1 MSKKTVFITGGTG
14 TMGWAAVQELL
25 KHPQEVNVKMIARKS
40 RKNQELLKDL
50 LGKPNLKVIWG
61 DFLDYDAIL
70 EGVTGSDYVLHIG
83 GMVSPSA
90 DYKPYSTRKFN
101 VGAAE
106 NICKAILAQ
115 PNKDDIKACY
125 IGSVAET
132 GDRNYPT
139 HWGRC
144 GDPIQVSLYDHYA
157 VSKVMAEKIFVESGI
172 KHWVVMRQSGIL
184 YPAILHNIE
193 PIMYHV
199 PLNGMLEW
207 CTVEDSGRLMC
218 NFVLKD
224 LPEEFYQRY
233 YNIGS
238 GENYRL
244 TNYEFEELLLGCIGL
259 GSPKD
264 LFEPNWFTTKNFH
277 GQYYADGD
285 ILNDYLDFRA
295 NIPVKD
301 YFDHLASQVEFFYRI
316 PKMIPTKKLIAAC
329 AKPFMK
335 KIAETP
341 EFGTLD
347 WVKNNVPERM
357 TAYYGSMEEY
367 QKIPKS
373 WKDFKLESPD
383 KSNAAAEAYKLDHGY
398 DESKPLSELDIN
410 DMKAAAKFRGGEC
423 LSDTMEKGDLTT
435 KLKWKCGHCGAEFEA
450 SPNLILLGGHW
461 CPECFLPVNAWD
473 YSEIAKTNPFF
484 AQVWYPHHSKDEK
497 YHYGFDELFTGPGWE
512 EKK

>member
-90 DYKPYSTRKFN
+90 DYKPYSTRKVN

-115 PNKDDIKACY
+115 PNKDEIKACY

-264 LFEPNWFTTKNFH
+264 LFEQIWLTTKNFN
-277 GQYYADGD
+277 GQY
-285 ILNDYLDFRA
+285 
-295 NIPVKD
+295 
-301 YFDHLASQVEFFYRI
+301 
-316 PKMIPTKKLIAAC
+316 
-329 AKPFMK
+329 
-335 KIAETP
+335 
-341 EFGTLD
+341 
-347 WVKNNVPERM
+347 
-357 TAYYGSMEEY
+357 
-367 QKIPKS
+367 
-373 WKDFKLESPD
+373 
-383 KSNAAAEAYKLDHGY
+383 
-398 DESKPLSELDIN
+398 
-410 DMKAAAKFRGGEC
+410 
-423 LSDTMEKGDLTT
+423 
-435 KLKWKCGHCGAEFEA
+435 
-450 SPNLILLGGHW
+450 
-461 CPECFLPVNAWD
+461 
-473 YSEIAKTNPFF
+473 
-484 AQVWYPHHSKDEK
+484 
-497 YHYGFDELFTGPGWE
+497 
-512 EKK
+512 